1 MRPDEYEQLV
11 GSYFTD
17 LGYEVEITSYT
28 NDYGLDIIAIKD
40 EKKTAIQAK
49 MFGDT
54 SRKINRQMVMELHG
68 VKDYFGC
75 DKAIIATDGEVIAN
89 AMEVASKLDIDI
101 LHVSTDYMPKTVVEK
116 LDGHGTFEKF
126 WEEHIMPLEGMTLC
140 RDNGKSNQ
148 IVKVDWAG
156 IKRLTSNSRP
166 QTIKIEIFKKTFMH
180 LLEHG
185 SITRDFINQEYP
197 GRASSGI
204 VLILSNTP
212 VIERTT
218 NPVGL
223 SLVDFDGISL

>member
-11 GSYFTD
+11 GSYFAD

-28 NDYGLDIIAIKD
+28 NDYGLDIVAIKD
-40 EKKTAIQAK
+40 EKKIAIQAK
-49 MFGDT
+49 MFGYT

-75 DKAIIATDGEVIAN
+75 DKAIIATDGEIIAN

-101 LHVSTDYMPKTVVEK
+101 LHVSTDYKSNTVVER

-126 WEEHIMPLEGMTLC
+126 WEEYIMPLEGTTLR

-156 IKRLTSNSRP
+156 VERLTSNNRP
-166 QTIKIEIFKKTFMH
+166 QTIKIEIFKKTFLH

-212 VIERTT
+212 MIERTI

-223 SLVDFDGISL
+223 SLIDFDGISL